1 MLYGNTFLKSRI
13 TSFSILIIIGF
24 LNIHTIYSQSKTI
37 PINPELENN
46 SDRLKVKLDTQ
57 WGNKIPKIK
66 FGDYRVVDSQNDWMK
81 TKGKS
86 NFWNTRSEY
95 RTEHKFSFVLNHI
108 EIGSVIVNTL
118 SEVSMKE
125 VESFKLFSLD
135 NFDFYVGPDDD
146 YSKTQIFTS
155 EITSENGNGEVWSFY
170 LAQTENSDIGS
181 IDEGFLAYENRFIFI
196 KPISSNKNRN
206 NSLIAPDAYG
216 YEFFE
221 HNKCLGAVQC
231 RGRGISG
238 NNKKVIWIKSDLE
251 PKMKLILAAA
261 MTVIIHTLK

>member
-1 MLYGNTFLKSRI
+1 MFYGNIVLKLRI
-13 TSFSILIIIGF
+13 TLFRILIIIGF
-24 LNIHTIYSQSKTI
+24 LNIHTIHSQSKTI
-37 PINPELENN
+37 PISPDLENN
-46 SDRLKVKLDTQ
+46 GDKFKVKLGTQ
-57 WGNKIPKIK
+57 WGNKVPKIK
-66 FGDYRVVDSQNDWMK
+66 FGDYRVVDSKNGWIK

-86 NFWNTRSEY
+86 NYWTRSEY
-95 RTEHKFSFVLNHI
+95 RSEHKFSFVLNHK

-118 SEVSMKE
+118 SELSVKE
-125 VESFKLFSLD
+125 VESCKLFSLD

-146 YSKTQIFTS
+146 YSETQFFTS
-155 EITSENGNGEVWSFY
+155 EITSENGNGDVWSFY

-196 KPISSNKNRN
+196 KPISSIKNRN

-221 HNKCLGAVQC
+221 QNKCIGAVQC

-238 NNKKVIWIKSDLE
+238 NNKKVVWIKSELE
-251 PKMKLILAAA
+251 PKMKLLLAAA
-261 MTVIIHTLK
+261 MSVIIHTQK